1 MPMEIHSLTHSPI
14 QTHPAPVLTL
24 RAWQYTDIDHLA
36 KLANNK
42 AIWNN
47 LRDYFPHPYTRA
59 DANKWIRSH
68 SSKRSSTHYAIIVNG
83 ELAGAISIIPKE
95 DIYRKSAEIGY
106 WIGEAYWRK
115 GIATMAV
122 EQVLRIFHDT
132 HPDIIRIFAEVF
144 AENIASMKV
153 LQKNGF
159 ILESVRKNAVVKNGI
174 VSDDTVWVKLL

>member
-1 MPMEIHSLTHSPI
+1 MGSTLLPSSNTQSSQGITL
-14 QTHPAPVLTL
+14 AL
-24 RAWQYTDIDHLA
+24 RAWQYTDIDQLA

-68 SSKRSSTHYAIIVNG
+68 SSKRSSTHYAIIVNS

-106 WIGEAYWRK
+106 WIGEPFWRK
-115 GIATMAV
+115 GIATNAV
-122 EQVLRIFHDT
+122 EEVLRIFQSS

-159 ILESVRKNAVVKNGI
+159 TLESVRKNAVVKNGI
-174 VSDDTVWVKLL
+174 VGDDTVWVKLL

>member
-1 MPMEIHSLTHSPI
+1 MEIHTLTDSLIHPSPSM
-14 QTHPAPVLTL
+14 ALTL
-24 RAWQYTDIDHLA
+24 RAWQYADVDQLA
-36 KLANNK
+36 KLANNE

-47 LRDYFPHPYTRA
+47 LRDYFPHPYNRS

-68 SSKRSSTHYAIIVNG
+68 ASKRSSTHYAIMVNE
-83 ELAGAISIIPKE
+83 ELVGAISIIPKE

-106 WIGEAYWRK
+106 WIGEPFWKK

-122 EQVLRIFHDT
+122 EEVLRVFT
-132 HPDIIRIFAEVF
+132 KNHPDIIRIFAEVF

-159 ILESVRKNAVVKNGI
+159 VLESVRKNAVVKNGT
-174 VSDDTVWVKLL
+174 VGDDTVWVKLL